1 VRKALSIIAA
11 VAAGSLSVPAVASDL
26 LWLDSQHTPF
36 YSGDQPTGS
45 SLLFSVNGV
54 NVRASAWSLHD
65 GNIYRASLGVW
76 PQGLGVKNGSTDNSH
91 TVDNS
96 GYLDFILFQF
106 DQVVELDMA
115 RFNTGWHNMNDTDAT
130 IGYDTSNLSFAAPPA
145 WHGQSQALLSALDF
159 YSSNAGSGGPNTSGN
174 SGNSYRDIN
183 PNNYTGNLWIVGA
196 SFNNPDGSYK
206 LDGFKLEKLT
216 FKQTGGVPEPSTWAM
231 LLVGFFGIGGAL
243 RSSRRR
249 AAGPAALSAA

>member
-1 VRKALSIIAA
+1 VRKALSIVAA
-11 VAAGSLSVPAVASDL
+11 VAAGGLSAPALASDL

-36 YSGDQPTGS
+36 YSGDQPTGA

-54 NVRASAWSLHD
+54 NVRASGWSLHD
-65 GNIYRASLGVW
+65 GNIYQASLGVW
-76 PQGLGVKNGSTDNSH
+76 SEGLGVKNGSGDNSH

-130 IGYDTSNLSFAAPPA
+130 IGYDLTNLPFGTLPA
-145 WHGQSQALLSALDF
+145 WNGGSQSQLSVFDF
-159 YSSNAGSGGPNTSGN
+159 YSSNAS

-183 PNNYTGNLWIVGA
+183 PNNHTGNLWLIGA
-196 SFNNPDGSYK
+196 SFTNTDGK
-206 LDGFKLEKLT
+206 LDGYKLEKLSFT
-216 FKQTGGVPEPSTWAM
+216 PTGGVPEPSTWAL

-249 AAGPAALSAA
+249 QPKPSALSAA